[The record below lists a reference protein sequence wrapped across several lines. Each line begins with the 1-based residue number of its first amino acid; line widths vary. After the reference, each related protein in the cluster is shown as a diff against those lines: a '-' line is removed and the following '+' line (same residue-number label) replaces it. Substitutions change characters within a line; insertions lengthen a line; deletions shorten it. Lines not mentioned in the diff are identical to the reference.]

1 MVIELEKII
10 LIFMRI
16 ASFIVVA
23 PGLSFRGLPN
33 MFKVMLAVSL
43 SIMIYTIMPE
53 LNFDGNSLYF
63 IFLVVK
69 ESLFGLAIGY
79 LTKLIFS
86 AIEMAGQLLDFQ
98 VGFSMAAVFDASVG
112 TTASNY
118 GRLFYWTSICMFFI
132 MDMHHRVINALIQSF
147 EYVPLDGIQIMNSD
161 IEGVVQLFS
170 HVFETAVN
178 LAAPLIIVVL
188 IVDIVLGVISRTIP
202 QINVLML
209 GMPVKSMVSFVVFLI
224 ILTWITNRM
233 GSILLEIPGYLD
245 RFMSS

>member
-1 MVIELEKII
+1 MIIELEKII
-10 LIFMRI
+10 LIFMRM

-33 MFKVMLAVSL
+33 MFKIMFAVSL
-43 SIMIYTIMPE
+43 SAIIYTVTPE
-53 LNFDGNSLYF
+53 MDFDGDLFYF
-63 IFLVVK
+63 ISLVVK

-112 TTASNY
+112 TTSSNY
-118 GRLFYWTSICMFFI
+118 GRLFYWTSICLFFI
-132 MDMHHRVINALIQSF
+132 MDMHHRVINSLIRSF
-147 EYVPLDGIQIMNSD
+147 EYVPLDSIEILNSD
-161 IEGVVQLFS
+161 IEGVVRLFS
-170 HVFETAVN
+170 HVFEIAIN

-209 GMPVKSMVSFVVFLI
+209 GMPVKSMVSFIVFLI
-224 ILTWITNRM
+224 TLTWITNRM
-233 GSILLEIPGYLD
+233 GSILLEIPGYLEG
-245 RFMSS
+245 FMG